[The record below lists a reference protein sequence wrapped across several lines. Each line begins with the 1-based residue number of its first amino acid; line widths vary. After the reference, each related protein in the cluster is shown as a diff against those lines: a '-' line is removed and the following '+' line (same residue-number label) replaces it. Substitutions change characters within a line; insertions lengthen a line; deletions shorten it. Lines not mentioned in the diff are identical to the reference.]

1 MHSRSKNTILS
12 SCYKEEECD
21 PHQNVSNL
29 NILPTYIYLPLFRY
43 TSRGMYA
50 NAKVFGDFYREMS
63 LSVLLVLPQY
73 WIPSLILVQTDKVR
87 CVCAVLL

>member
-1 MHSRSKNTILS
+1 
-12 SCYKEEECD
+12 
-21 PHQNVSNL
+21 
-29 NILPTYIYLPLFRY
+29 
-43 TSRGMYA
+43 MYA